1 MIKNLTMLK
10 TLLCIVAA
18 VFVFQCNVLAQQ
30 YQHEDKIIAF
40 YGQQRFSEFQQSNPA
55 LLELLDKYIDHGFYI
70 QDINPDKYLEFIPLS
85 NIALNDKN
93 GGFVSVSDF
102 LASYNTPQFNPLNY
116 TFFPT
121 SEVQIFR
128 LSGVNKIIYILPQS
142 AIVSQ

>member
-1 MIKNLTMLK
+1 MLK

-18 VFVFQCNVLAQQ
+18 VFVFQSNVLAQQ

-40 YGQQRFSEFQQSNPA
+40 YGQQRFSEFQQNNPA

-70 QDINPDKYLEFIPLS
+70 QDVNADKYSEFLPLS

-93 GGFVSVSDF
+93 GSIVSVSDF
-102 LASYNTPQFNPLNY
+102 LIDYEAPDFNPLNY
-116 TFFPT
+116 AFFPT